1 MKKILF
7 ACFLCLAA
15 MSAQGQAKT
24 YTPEEADK
32 LDTLARRMM
41 TQERYQEAINV
52 VTRHLEALKQLRGES
67 DSAYIMQM
75 NNLGRSYYHNNQPE
89 EAVRVMRQCVRLMEK
104 YRSKD
109 YANYAF
115 VLDNAEL
122 FLGATG
128 QSKEAEALGRK
139 ALAAYEKVGGNDQH
153 MASIL
158 IHLAENCSANGHHKD
173 AVGYQLRAMAILRTL
188 WGEHSEEYIAE
199 LPYLQLYYTAQ
210 GDTKNAERVEKRIER
225 LQQERDEGHAD
236 LPEPTEFKTAKEC
249 QAHNDDVQ
257 TCCSYLF
264 THTLRASQMSQAIQY
279 IVSWANASPDVT
291 IEVGDSIGQL
301 FGRTETAPFGIA
313 YMAAVTLYCLQHNVK
328 HIDEEGYAA
337 ACNLMVQY
345 YEHNKEIVGLQQP
358 LERWAQMRKDGTYD
372 AQLRR
377 EYQEIVKVREEK
389 APEAEASP
397 EDTTSSK

>member
-199 LPYLQLYYTAQ
+199 LPYL
-210 GDTKNAERVEKRIER
+210 GDARSDKTEHRRYDRDHRDRVRREVCVQKRDRQHIGKR
-225 LQQERDEGHAD
+225 SA
-236 LPEPTEFKTAKEC
+236 
-249 QAHNDDVQ
+249 
-257 TCCSYLF
+257 
-264 THTLRASQMSQAIQY
+264 Y
-279 IVSWANASPDVT
+279 IK
-291 IEVGDSIGQL
+291 G
-301 FGRTETAPFGIA
+301 
-313 YMAAVTLYCLQHNVK
+313 K
-328 HIDEEGYAA
+328 HIVFGHR
-337 ACNLMVQY
+337 L
-345 YEHNKEIVGLQQP
+345 LF
-358 LERWAQMRKDGTYD
+358 
-372 AQLRR
+372 RR
-377 EYQEIVKVREEK
+377 H
-389 APEAEASP
+389 
-397 EDTTSSK
+397 